1 MNDWLKE
8 STLEGTTQTKMIM
21 QVHDEL
27 VFEVAEDEIEKVEGI
42 IVDRMVNAVQLDV
55 PLVVDT
61 GIGINWDEAH

>member
-1 MNDWLKE
+1 MNRTHIVL
-8 STLEGTTQTKMIM
+8 
-21 QVHDEL
+21 
-27 VFEVAEDEIEKVEGI
+27 FEVAEDEIEKVEGI

>member
-1 MNDWLKE
+1 
-8 STLEGTTQTKMIM
+8 M

-27 VFEVAEDEIEKVEGI
+27 VFEVAEDEVEKVEKI
-42 IVDRMVNAVQLDV
+42 IVDKMVNAVQLDV